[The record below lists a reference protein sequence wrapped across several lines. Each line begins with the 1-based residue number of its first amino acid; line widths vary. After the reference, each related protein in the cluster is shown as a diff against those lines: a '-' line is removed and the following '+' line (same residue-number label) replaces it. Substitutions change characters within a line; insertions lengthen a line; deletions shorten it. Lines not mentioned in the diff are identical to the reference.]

1 MKEQIMSSDLSA
13 ASKYFYQ
20 QVMEGLTFVGQV
32 LCPIILFTVNKM
44 FFWEKLRQG
53 IVAFCSSKE

>member
-20 QVMEGLTFVGQV
+20 QVMERLTFVGQV
-32 LCPIILFTVNKM
+32 LCPIILFTVNKT
-44 FFWEKLRQG
+44 FLLEKLRQG